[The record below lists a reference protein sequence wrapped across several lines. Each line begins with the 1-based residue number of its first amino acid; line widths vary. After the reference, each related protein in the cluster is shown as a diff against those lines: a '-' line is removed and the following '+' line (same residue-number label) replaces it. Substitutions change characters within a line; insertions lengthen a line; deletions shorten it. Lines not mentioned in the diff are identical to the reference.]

1 MAEDR
6 GVRSLGKSKETASA
20 SEMSSNDYDAAIG
33 RLRARLGAVRSEK
46 RVNNG
51 TVLIASASGR
61 NIETFP
67 SRIDKI
73 RGPVR
78 LAKKSDLNNLCVPA
92 ENNST
97 SSALSPTTCDRS
109 NMGDGIG
116 LSNTIPNE
124 DPLASGPLP
133 STSIATAGSSDAA
146 SSAAVSLS
154 DVDMIKDS
162 AVTAELSAAL
172 RVFFTTELLEEVLI
186 QVSSSSIDILRARQ
200 VAHKFN
206 AVIAKNEDLRRI
218 IFLERQHVH
227 AYGQPAGRISFRI
240 GSRPRPMPPELT
252 LVQRN
257 PFVFGRIDIR
267 LPSGALTLRPKFE
280 EYALGTYGDSF
291 PMMDDMFVTNPPIE
305 MLRLNLGSRRTVRRC
320 GFNRQ
325 LHNTMLGDCG
335 HSVTDR
341 EVRKEGGIKV
351 RDLVAAIVKLCS
363 HPANRKGK
371 YMLINSV
378 VMMPALH
385 EAVAEDFDGPRR
397 WLNERQIGVRKHRA
411 PVMFMDS
418 DIMYGDDGYKGGRG
432 RQIE

>member
-1 MAEDR
+1 MANDR
-6 GVRSLGKSKETASA
+6 GVRSLDESKKIAGDSKI
-20 SEMSSNDYDAAIG
+20 SSNDYDATIG
-33 RLRARLGAVRSEK
+33 RLRARLCAARSEK
-46 RVNNG
+46 RAKNS
-51 TVLIASASGR
+51 TALIESASGR

-73 RGPVR
+73 RGPIR
-78 LAKKSDLNNLCVPA
+78 LAKTDLNILCAPT

-109 NMGDGIG
+109 DMGDGIG
-116 LSNTIPNE
+116 PSNTIPNE

-133 STSIATAGSSDAA
+133 STLIATAGSSDAA

-172 RVFFTTELLEEVLI
+172 RVFFTTELLEKVLI
-186 QVSSSSIDILRARQ
+186 QVSSSPNDILRARQ

-206 AVIAKNEDLRRI
+206 A
-218 IFLERQHVH
+218 
-227 AYGQPAGRISFRI
+227 
-240 GSRPRPMPPELT
+240 
-252 LVQRN
+252 RN

-267 LPSGALTLRPKFE
+267 LPTGALTLRPKFE

-305 MLRLNLGSRRTVRRC
+305 MLRLNLSSRRTVRRC

-397 WLNERQIGVRKHRA
+397 WLNERQIGARKHRA

>member
-1 MAEDR
+1 MANDR
-6 GVRSLGKSKETASA
+6 GVRSLDESKKIAGDSKI
-20 SEMSSNDYDAAIG
+20 SSNDYDATIG
-33 RLRARLGAVRSEK
+33 RLRARLCAARSEK
-46 RVNNG
+46 RAKNS
-51 TVLIASASGR
+51 TALIESASGR

-73 RGPVR
+73 RGPIR
-78 LAKKSDLNNLCVPA
+78 LAKTDLNILCAPT

-109 NMGDGIG
+109 DMGDGIG
-116 LSNTIPNE
+116 PSNTIPNE

-133 STSIATAGSSDAA
+133 STLMATAGSSDAA

-172 RVFFTTELLEEVLI
+172 RVFFTTELLEKVLI
-186 QVSSSSIDILRARQ
+186 QVSSSPNDILRARQ

-206 AVIAKNEDLRRI
+206 AVIAKNKDLRRI
-218 IFLERQHVH
+218 IFLERQHGPTF
-227 AYGQPAGRISFRI
+227 GQPADRISFRT

-291 PMMDDMFVTNPPIE
+291 PMMDEMFVTNPPIE

-397 WLNERQIGVRKHRA
+397 WLNERQIGARKHRA